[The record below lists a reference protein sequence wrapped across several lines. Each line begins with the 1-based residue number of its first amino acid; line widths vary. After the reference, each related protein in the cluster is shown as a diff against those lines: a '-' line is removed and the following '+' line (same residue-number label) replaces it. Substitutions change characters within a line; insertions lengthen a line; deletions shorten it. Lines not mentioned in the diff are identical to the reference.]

1 MADIKDLTLKAFKKE
16 VLKKIIFSR
25 PTADAPEKISGRLCA
40 HRGQKILALEF
51 SLSGNT
57 VSQKNLRESEIAD
70 FIDKNISR
78 YKQINL
84 ITTLGT

>member
-57 VSQKNLRESEIAD
+57 VSGR
-70 FIDKNISR
+70 F
-78 YKQINL
+78 
-84 ITTLGT
+84 LGTLVSKSSSISSPIAEKSVTS